1 MSLMKLVLAV
11 PLYIMMLTDLI
22 FKCCKVH
29 Y

>member
-1 MSLMKLVLAV
+1 MKLVLAV